1 MSTQT
6 RPAWANLPTG
16 YFGLGRLAAVVY
28 AIVVLV
34 MFLIGRITGIEL
46 VLFALIAAALL
57 LP

>member
-1 MSTQT
+1 MSAQP
-6 RPAWANLPTG
+6 RPAWAGLPAG
-16 YFGLGRLAAVVY
+16 YFGIGRLAAVVY

-34 MFLIGRITGIEL
+34 MFLIGRLTGVEL